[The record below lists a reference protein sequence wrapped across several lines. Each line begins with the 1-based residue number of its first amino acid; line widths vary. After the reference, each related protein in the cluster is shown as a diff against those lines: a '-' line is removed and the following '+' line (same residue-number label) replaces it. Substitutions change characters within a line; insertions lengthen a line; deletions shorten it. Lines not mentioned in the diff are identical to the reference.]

1 MQEKILYTLS
11 TSVRHQHRKG
21 CTVSDV
27 NNFDDLSNHGF
38 DDDIMI
44 IAVAANPETWL
55 PQILLGIPAGDE
67 EIIEGIVPVTL
78 TPQEAYQIGAYLI
91 QSAATVSTFHDE
103 LLSKSIE
110 EREEIMALE
119 SNYLDSPFSL

>member
-1 MQEKILYTLS
+1 MQEKRIYTLFRGI
-11 TSVRHQHRKG
+11 RHGHPKG
-21 CTVSDV
+21 CTVNGV
-27 NNFDDLSNHGF
+27 NDFNDLPDF

-55 PQILLGIPAGDE
+55 PQILLGIPADE
-67 EIIEGIVPVTL
+67 EEIVQGIIPVVL

-110 EREEIMALE
+110 EREEIMCLE
-119 SNYLDSPFSL
+119 SSFLDSPFSI

>member
-1 MQEKILYTLS
+1 MQEKRIYALS
-11 TSVRHQHRKG
+11 VGIRQEDLKG
-21 CTVSDV
+21 CTVKVV
-27 NNFDDLSNHGF
+27 NNFDDLPDHGF

-55 PQILLGIPAGDE
+55 PQILLGIPADEE
-67 EIIEGIVPVTL
+67 EIIEGIIPVTL

-103 LLSKSIE
+103 LLPKSVE
-110 EREEIMALE
+110 EREEIMCLE